1 MTERD
6 LQLRNRAWTVCA
18 LLCAAFWYWV
28 LS

>member
-6 LQLRNRAWTVCA
+6 YQLRNRAWAFCA